1 MNIEEKVFKKEK
13 LNKEKLIPYGF
24 IKEGNTYKYSKK
36 FMNGNFRADIYIDE
50 NGNVSGKVY
59 DLEMEEEYTNFRV
72 EDAIG
77 EFVNTVKGEYIK
89 ILDEVRDKCFE
100 KEYFIYEQSNRIT
113 KLIYEKYNVTPEFL
127 WEKFPNDGVFRNKRS
142 KKWFGII
149 MNIDKSKIISKESGE
164 IEILNVKLDDE
175 VEKYLKQKGIYPS
188 YHLSKKSW
196 VSIILDD
203 TLSDNEIMKLINIS
217 FESSDVKGE
226 WIVPANPKY
235 YDVINAFNRTDTI
248 TWKQSN
254 NIIKGD
260 TVYLYVAEPYSAI
273 MFKCEVIET
282 DIPYKYKDKNLS
294 IKNVMKIKL
303 LKRYK
308 QDEFTLKKLN
318 EHGIKSIRGPRHIPK
333 ELSKEINTIRN
344 KIVVE

>member
-72 EDAIG
+72 E
-77 EFVNTVKGEYIK
+77 
-89 ILDEVRDKCFE
+89 
-100 KEYFIYEQSNRIT
+100 
-113 KLIYEKYNVTPEFL
+113 
-127 WEKFPNDGVFRNKRS
+127 
-142 KKWFGII
+142 
-149 MNIDKSKIISKESGE
+149 
-164 IEILNVKLDDE
+164 DDE

-308 QDEFTLKKLN
+308 QDEFTFKKLN
-318 EHGIKSIRGPRHIPK
+318 E
-333 ELSKEINTIRN
+333 
-344 KIVVE
+344 